1 MADWLVA
8 RLRDRLE
15 VNAPYEGVV
24 AEGYDA
30 WIPVDE
36 PLEEEAVYRRVL
48 DETDGTTLE
57 LGCGT
62 GRPLLR
68 WLADGYDVEGID
80 ASVDMLRI
88 LYRHAT
94 ERGLDPT
101 VHHGDMAP
109 LALARGY
116 GAIVCPA
123 GSFMLIDDVDRAR
136 RALASY
142 LAHLHPGGTLG
153 LTMSA
158 PGPDDDVGQLSWRI
172 RRTGT
177 TSDGR
182 TIVVNEATR
191 VDRDEHVTIVFNRI
205 ETYDTEGNLHATTMR
220 RNHLRWWPRDVL
232 GATLAEVGFVDVRSV
247 GDDRGWVSLARAPQA

>member
-1 MADWLVA
+1 MTDWLVE

-15 VNAPYEGVV
+15 VNAPYEGIV

-30 WIPVDE
+30 WIDVDG
-36 PLEEEAVYRRVL
+36 PLEEEPLYLQILERV
-48 DETDGTTLE
+48 DGPTLE

-68 WLADGYDVEGID
+68 WLAAGYDVEGID
-80 ASVDMLRI
+80 SSVDMLRI

-109 LALARGY
+109 LALDRRYA
-116 GAIVCPA
+116 AIVCPA
-123 GSFMLIDDVDRAR
+123 GSFMLIHDEARAR
-136 RALASY
+136 AALDSY
-142 LAHLHPGGTLG
+142 RRHLHPGGTLG

-158 PGPDDDVGQLSWRI
+158 PAADEDAGQLSWRV

-177 TSDGR
+177 TGDGR

-191 VDRDEHVTIVFNRI
+191 IDRDARITVVLNRI
-205 ETYDTEGNLHATTMR
+205 ETYDPEGNQQGTSLR
-220 RNHLRWWPRDVL
+220 RHHLRWWPRPEL
-232 GATLAEVGFVDVRSV
+232 ESLLAEVGFTDARSI
-247 GDDRGWVSLARAPQA
+247 GDERGWVTTALAPGS